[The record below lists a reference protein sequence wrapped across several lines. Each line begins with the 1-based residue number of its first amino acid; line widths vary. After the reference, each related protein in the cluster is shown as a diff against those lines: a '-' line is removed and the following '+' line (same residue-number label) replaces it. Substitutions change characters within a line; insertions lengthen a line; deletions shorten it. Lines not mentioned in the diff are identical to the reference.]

1 MYCPECGND
10 AGDAKFCPECG
21 ANLAGVKDALSGKPA
36 AAAAKP
42 APKGGG
48 ADDDQ
53 SAASSSGGPG
63 RLSPA
68 VIWGGFGALA
78 VVVIV
83 IVVMVSGGFGGDS
96 SGGASSSSSSAPVQA
111 VAADTSG
118 SYSELVARA
127 NDLYDQGDA
136 AFQNQDFEQGGAY
149 FAAAAKVYA
158 TAWKKQATD
167 PSVGTDYAVT
177 LFYSGDINGALK
189 QIDAVLEANPDW
201 QKGWLNKGVFL
212 SHEARIAKQE
222 GDTKTT
228 DKYNALAKHGAH
240 QGRRHRPQVGR
251 RQAGR
256 RGAPAV
262 PAVAPHHRRAT
273 PQGSRPPGRDIR
285 RRPRTFVTR
294 RSRPAPSGRRRR
306 AGNGST

>member
-48 ADDDQ
+48 AADDQ
-53 SAASSSGGPG
+53 VAATSGAPG

-83 IVVMVSGGFGGDS
+83 IVVMVSGGFGG
-96 SGGASSSSSSAPVQA
+96 GSSSADASPSAAPVEA

-136 AFQNQDFEQGGAY
+136 AFQNQNFEQGGAY

-158 TAWKKQATD
+158 AAWKKQATE

-177 LFYSGDINGALK
+177 LFYSGDIEGALK
-189 QIDAVLEANPDW
+189 QIDTVLKASPDW

-212 SHEARIAKQE
+212 SHEARIAEQQ
-222 GDTKTT
+222 GDTKTADT
-228 DKYNALAKHGAH
+228 YNAQAK
-240 QGRRHRPQVGR
+240 
-251 RQAGR
+251 QALTK
-256 RGAPAV
+256 
-262 PAVAPHHRRAT
+262 AVAIDPT
-273 PQGSRPPGRDIR
+273 SD
-285 RRPRTFVTR
+285 
-294 RSRPAPSGRRRR
+294 
-306 AGNGST
+306 AGKQADEALQQLKQ

>member
-42 APKGGG
+42 ATRGGG
-48 ADDDQ
+48 AVDDQ
-53 SAASSSGGPG
+53 SAATSGAPG

-83 IVVMVSGGFGGDS
+83 IVVMVSGGFGGGSD
-96 SGGASSSSSSAPVQA
+96 GAAASSPSAAPVKA
-111 VAADTSG
+111 VAADTGG
-118 SYSELVARA
+118 SYSDLVARA

-136 AFQNQDFEQGGAY
+136 AFQNQNFEQGGAY

-158 TAWKKQATD
+158 AAWKKQATD

-177 LFYSGDINGALK
+177 LFYSGDISGALK
-189 QIDAVLEANPDW
+189 QIDAVLKDSPDW

-212 SHEARIAKQE
+212 SHEARIAEQQ
-222 GDTKTT
+222 GDTKTA
-228 DKYNALAKHGAH
+228 DEYNAQAK
-240 QGRRHRPQVGR
+240 
-251 RQAGR
+251 QALTK
-256 RGAPAV
+256 
-262 PAVAPHHRRAT
+262 AVAIDST
-273 PQGSRPPGRDIR
+273 SD
-285 RRPRTFVTR
+285 
-294 RSRPAPSGRRRR
+294 
-306 AGNGST
+306 AGKQADEALQQLQQ